1 MRILKIHFLKYR
13 LKFFAWNYIDVQL
26 NHFYG
31 GIIMSLLENFLIHGL
46 ARHSSSTIRTYRYV
60 LEQFAEWL
68 EGAGANL
75 ETFARSDVQQ
85 YIDYLTAKG
94 KSAAT
99 INKVW
104 NAIRSFAQYANKTD
118 AIDDIRVIK
127 MPDYRNEAPKALD
140 RNDRN
145 RVIREADRSGNKR
158 DFAIIMMLLGTGI
171 RVSELCA
178 LNRSDI
184 EISERKGTARIRGK
198 GNKERYVNLN
208 AEVRRALKL
217 YLDSRT
223 DEQEALFLSNR
234 NKRISVR
241 SVQVICNKYGVHPHA
256 LRHTFITDLVRKGID
271 LTTVQALSGHASFD
285 MVARYSKPSEEDKQA
300 AVERLFID

>member
-1 MRILKIHFLKYR
+1 MDLLTDFLT
-13 LKFFAWNYIDVQL
+13 N
-26 NHFYG
+26 
-31 GIIMSLLENFLIHGL
+31 GL
-46 ARHSSSTIRTYRYV
+46 AGKSQSTIRTYRYA
-60 LEQFAEWL
+60 LQNFSEWL
-68 EGAGANL
+68 DGAGTDL
-75 ETFARSDVQQ
+75 KTFARSDVQQ

-94 KSAAT
+94 KSAST

-104 NAIRSFAQYANKTD
+104 NAIRTFAQYTNKTD
-118 AIDDIRVIK
+118 AIEDIRVVK
-127 MPDYRNEAPKALD
+127 MPDYRMQAPKALD
-140 RNDRN
+140 RNERN
-145 RVIREADRSGNKR
+145 RIIREADRSGNKR

-184 EISERKGTARIRGK
+184 EMSERKGTARIRGK

-217 YLDSRT
+217 YLDSRN
-223 DEQEALFLSNR
+223 DEHEALFLSNR

-241 SVQVICNKYGVHPHA
+241 SVQTICNKYGVHPHA
-256 LRHTFITDLVRKGID
+256 LRHTFITDLVRKGVD
-271 LTTVQALSGHASFD
+271 LTTVQSLSGHASFD